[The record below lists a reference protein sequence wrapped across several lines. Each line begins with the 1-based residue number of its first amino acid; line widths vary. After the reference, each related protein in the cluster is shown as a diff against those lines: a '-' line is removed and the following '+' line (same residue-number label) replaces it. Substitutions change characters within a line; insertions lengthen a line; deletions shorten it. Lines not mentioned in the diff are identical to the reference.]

1 VEQLFGF
8 VQFEFTHAIGPH
20 AGRYVVANPGSVDE
34 HGAAPRSGDVRRAQA
49 LAGVTMTA
57 GTADVLAITIVKA
70 RAARPKLRRRATPAD
85 AQSGGD
91 DVPLLLATFVR
102 GTEPMDNAQALAFVR
117 RAAESEEL
125 QEALVTDGLTVL
137 NRAIAAYRAGARD
150 PYVTEVARRDARRV
164 RVGCGTSEQVADGRW
179 EEAITLPPE
188 LAPKPSREERLAPSE
203 VTASVLSGRGAVFE
217 AETVLLRAYA
227 DLDHGRDRA
236 AALQVRAA
244 IHLLEIELAEHEAT
258 AVSRLELDELAATA
272 DAVVTRVSQTGGDPR
287 AAEELEELIARLE
300 RGVERWRFAGAESR

>member
-1 VEQLFGF
+1 
-8 VQFEFTHAIGPH
+8 
-20 AGRYVVANPGSVDE
+20 
-34 HGAAPRSGDVRRAQA
+34 
-49 LAGVTMTA
+49 
-57 GTADVLAITIVKA
+57 
-70 RAARPKLRRRATPAD
+70 
-85 AQSGGD
+85 
-91 DVPLLLATFVR
+91 
-102 GTEPMDNAQALAFVR
+102 
-117 RAAESEEL
+117 
-125 QEALVTDGLTVL
+125 
-137 NRAIAAYRAGARD
+137 
-150 PYVTEVARRDARRV
+150 
-164 RVGCGTSEQVADGRW
+164 
-179 EEAITLPPE
+179 
-188 LAPKPSREERLAPSE
+188 
-203 VTASVLSGRGAVFE
+203 VFE